1 MPNKGNAFEQLTRL
15 HGLVRLLTEQGERG
29 ATLDEI
35 REKVYDGIDESEA
48 FNKKFL
54 RDRKALEEIFSNDA
68 HFFEEEDYD
77 DGETDESDVKVYRK
91 QGRYYIKS
99 RYWFMLPMKIEEREL
114 LALVTGVKLAGDFI
128 KPLKTYAESLWNK
141 LKKQF
146 PGSEMKKGE
155 RLSEAISLAMPV
167 SDFRPDREIFQKAID
182 AINEKKVLGVGQ
194 YEDAKGE
201 KYPCTISPHALFL
214 KYHAWY
220 LIGISPEKNKKS
232 PAVFR
237 LNRIKAVELLPSED
251 FIECP
256 YSPEELRKNIE
267 LDFDPYNPG
276 GEYLVKL
283 RITGD
288 FAGPVMET
296 EWYSGEKKERERGPN
311 DELLKSVHYE
321 VKLKG
326 LERIALW
333 IMRALDC
340 VEVLEPKELKD
351 EIDRR
356 VNAYLKRSGRTVS

>member
-1 MPNKGNAFEQLTRL
+1 MPNKGSAFEQLIRL
-15 HGLVRLLTEQGERG
+15 HELVRLLTEQGERG
-29 ATLDEI
+29 ATLNEI
-35 REKVYDGIDESEA
+35 RDKVYDGIDESEA

-54 RDRKALEEIFSNDA
+54 RDRKALEEIFSGDA
-68 HFFEEEDYD
+68 HFFEEEYD
-77 DGETDESDVKVYRK
+77 GVTDESDVKVFRK
-91 QGRYYIKS
+91 KGRYYIKS
-99 RYWFMLPMKIEEREL
+99 KYWFMLPMKIEKREL
-114 LALVTGVKLAGDFI
+114 LSLVTGVKLAGDFI
-128 KPLKTYAESLWNK
+128 KPLKASAESLWNK

-167 SDFRPDREIFQKAID
+167 SDFRPDREVFQKAID
-182 AINEKKVLGVGQ
+182 AIDEKRVLGVGQ
-194 YEDAKGE
+194 YEDGKGK
-201 KYPCTISPHALFL
+201 KYACTISPHALFF

-220 LIGISPEKNKKS
+220 LIGISPEKNKTS

-237 LNRIKAVELLPSED
+237 LNRIKAVELRSSEN

-256 YSPEELRKNIE
+256 YSPEELRNNIE
-267 LDFDPYNPG
+267 LDFDPYNPDK
-276 GEYLVKL
+276 EYQVKL

-296 EWYSGEKKERERGPN
+296 EWYGGENKKEERDPN
-311 DELLKSVHYE
+311 GERIVHYE

-326 LERIALW
+326 LERITLW

-340 VEVLEPKELKD
+340 VEVLEPQELRE

-356 VNAYLKRSGRTVS
+356 VSAYLKRGGRAAS